1 MTLSE
6 KIGYVIGKK
15 SWSRLPVLLNSLT
28 NSELRRAEVLVR
40 EDLLDSLS
48 NDDFWECY
56 LHFVMFRPQ
65 GFLPCIINIRRYSED
80 GSLSFDND
88 SVRTLNEQLS
98 SANKGKLC
106 GMALP
111 HLHDI
116 SHIDKLLDAFGF
128 TTPSSRVSL
137 LARVSTPQSYYMLFQ
152 ALHDMDDNH
161 DLCLK
166 CCRFIMQK
174 HDDLS
179 FNMASILREYFG
191 LHEIQSQLSLS
202 VAHYELSYIASSFEN
217 FRYVLEGRR
226 PKI

>member
-28 NSELRRAEVLVR
+28 NSELRRAEVLVM

-65 GFLPCIINIRRYSED
+65 GFLPCIINISRYSED

-116 SHIDKLLDAFGF
+116 SHIDRLLDAFGF

-137 LARVSTPQSYYMLFQ
+137 LARVSTPHS
-152 ALHDMDDNH
+152 
-161 DLCLK
+161 
-166 CCRFIMQK
+166 
-174 HDDLS
+174 
-179 FNMASILREYFG
+179 
-191 LHEIQSQLSLS
+191 
-202 VAHYELSYIASSFEN
+202 
-217 FRYVLEGRR
+217 
-226 PKI
+226 